1 MMKIILLG
9 YMGSGKSTIATFL
22 SEKLQLPSFDLDY
35 RIEKLEGMTI
45 SSLFQTKGEI
55 YFRKVEHQV
64 FAEVMHSTESFVLS
78 LGGGTPCYAN
88 NHLLLNGEAIISIY
102 LKKSIDNLFL
112 QLKDEKASRPI
123 LADKSDEVLKVF
135 IAQHLFERSY
145 FYNQAT
151 YTINTDLKSPQEIV
165 SEIEKLL
172 L

>member
-1 MMKIILLG
+1 MKIILLG
-9 YMGSGKSTIATFL
+9 YMGSGKSTMAVFL
-22 SEKLQLPSFDLDY
+22 SEKLQLPCFDLDA
-35 RIEKLEGMTI
+35 RIEYQEGMTI
-45 SSLFQTKGEI
+45 SSIFQTKGEI

-64 FAEVMHSTESFVLS
+64 FKEMMHSTESFVLS

-88 NHLLLNGEAIISIY
+88 NHELLNGDGIISIY
-102 LKKSIDNLFL
+102 LKKSVDNLFL
-112 QLKDEKASRPI
+112 NLKDEKASRPV
-123 LADKSDEVLKVF
+123 LAEKTDEELKVF

-151 YTINTDLKSPQEIV
+151 YTIDADLKSPQEIV